1 MPRIA
6 HLAARKSIVAASR
19 EMNRLGINQG
29 TSGNIGLRIPGGFL
43 VTPTGIPADEL
54 EPHMIVRMG
63 FDGRH
68 TGAFEPSSEWRF
80 HRDILAARPDVAAV
94 VHCHAMFATT
104 LAIARKDIPAVH
116 FMIAAAGGPTIR
128 CAPYATYG
136 TQALSDHALAALEG
150 RNACLLANH
159 GMIATGPTLARA
171 LWLAVE
177 VETLAAQYWRVLQIG
192 GPTLLT
198 GAEIAVV
205 QEKFDSYGLQ
215 PRRAGVIT
223 SPSGRRRS
231 YGRPR

>member
-1 MPRIA
+1 MA
-6 HLAARKSIVAASR
+6 GLSHLAERKAIVAASR

-43 VTPTGIPADEL
+43 VTPTGVPAAEL
-54 EPHMIVRMG
+54 APRMIVRMG

-68 TGAFEPSSEWRF
+68 EGAYLPSSEWRF
-80 HRDILAARPDVAAV
+80 HRDILAARPDAAAV

-104 LAIARKDIPAVH
+104 LAIARRDIPAVH
-116 FMIAAAGGPTIR
+116 YMIAAAGGPTIR

-136 TQALSDHALAALEG
+136 TQELSDHALAALAD

-159 GMIATGPTLARA
+159 GMIALGPTLQRA

-198 GAEIAVV
+198 EAEIGTVLA
-205 QEKFDSYGLQ
+205 KFGGYGQ
-215 PRRAGVIT
+215 QARRGAKRAGA
-223 SPSGRRRS
+223 RR
-231 YGRPR
+231 

>member
-80 HRDILAARPDVAAV
+80 HRDILVFLV
-94 VHCHAMFATT
+94 V
-104 LAIARKDIPAVH
+104 K
-116 FMIAAAGGPTIR
+116 AGGGG
-128 CAPYATYG
+128 AANA
-136 TQALSDHALAALEG
+136 QADGVKNLEG
-150 RNACLLANH
+150 PVPCVPVPCFQLFNADVHPPA
-159 GMIATGPTLARA
+159 P
-171 LWLAVE
+171 
-177 VETLAAQYWRVLQIG
+177 
-192 GPTLLT
+192 
-198 GAEIAVV
+198 V
-205 QEKFDSYGLQ
+205 QKSL
-215 PRRAGVIT
+215 I
-223 SPSGRRRS
+223 
-231 YGRPR
+231 

>member
-1 MPRIA
+1 MPRTS
-6 HLAARKSIVAASR
+6 HLAERKAIVAASR

-43 VTPTGIPADEL
+43 VTPTGVPAARL
-54 EPHMIVRMG
+54 TPRMIVRMG

-68 TGAFEPSSEWRF
+68 EGPYLPSSEWRF
-80 HRDILAARPDVAAV
+80 HRDILAARPDAAAV

-104 LAIARKDIPAVH
+104 LAIARREIPAIH
-116 FMIAAAGGPTIR
+116 YMLAAAGGPTIR

-136 TQALSDHALAALEG
+136 TQELSDHALAALTD

-159 GMIATGPTLARA
+159 GMIALGPTLERA

-192 GPTLLT
+192 GPALLT
-198 GAEIAVV
+198 DEEIGTVLAR
-205 QEKFDSYGLQ
+205 FGGYGQQ
-215 PRRAGVIT
+215 PRR
-223 SPSGRRRS
+223 RR
-231 YGRPR
+231 G